1 MDAAS
6 MLSPNGDSAHVGC
19 GLTAKRI
26 RGRWYL
32 YFWEYG
38 HRTSPQRRLWVYV
51 GPVGQLRTRERA
63 VSLLLKYH
71 LKARDELDRRIRRL
85 LGRASL
91 GYD

>member
-6 MLSPNGDSAHVGC
+6 RLSLNGGNAQVGC
-19 GLTAKRI
+19 GLVAKRI

-38 HRTSPQRRLWVYV
+38 HATSPQRRAWAYV
-51 GPVGQLRTRERA
+51 GPVGQSRTRERA
-63 VSLLLKYH
+63 AALLLAYH

-85 LGRASL
+85 LARAGR
-91 GYD
+91 G